1 MGFSVSE
8 HLVFWRKVNE
18 HGECLEIH
26 SLRGVFATG
35 GKDIV
40 IDLIEYSAV
49 QRLEARIQK
58 LREALKD
65 IHANCKSPDCYFE
78 ECKTAKEALQADDED
93 SKR

>member
-1 MGFSVSE
+1 MSDKP
-8 HLVFWRKVNE
+8 R
-18 HGECLEIH
+18 LEFH
-26 SLRGVFATG
+26 PWN
-35 GKDIV
+35 DDPN
-40 IDLIEYSAV
+40 DLTTWVDGYQVKAAI

>member
-1 MGFSVSE
+1 MSDNRPREFWITRNGFTNNDRISTVE
-8 HLVFWRKVNE
+8 VAPVFKDDVV
-18 HGECLEIH
+18 IH
-26 SLRGVFATG
+26 V
-35 GKDIV
+35 
-40 IDLIEYSAV
+40 IEYSAV